1 MVVVVGTPPL
11 RRIALWFAIETM
23 RLSITG
29 ARFFLATIFFWYA
42 WGPNEQFDTH
52 INLVLR

>member
-1 MVVVVGTPPL
+1 MVVVVGTSPL

-29 ARFFLATIFFWYA
+29 IRFFLAIIFFGMPGA
-42 WGPNEQFDTH
+42 P
-52 INLVLR
+52 INNLTPISNLS